1 MSNVQLECVELETQE
16 NIDFSVIW
24 LHGLGADGHDFTPIV
39 PHLGLHTAGVRFIFP
54 HALVRPITINN
65 GFPMRAWYDID
76 SLDLENRS
84 TDDAVFSPAQD
95 HVHQLIQRE
104 NERGI
109 PTNRIILAGFSQGGA
124 VTLYTALRYPETLLG
139 ILAISTYLPAPE
151 RVESTA
157 HPANKQAPIFLAHG
171 RHDEMINI
179 RHAYRSKETLERLTN
194 PLEWHEYDMGH
205 EVCPEEIANIGRW
218 LSGRFEADQDKQ
230 P

>member
-1 MSNVQLECVELETQE
+1 
-16 NIDFSVIW
+16 
-24 LHGLGADGHDFTPIV
+24 
-39 PHLGLHTAGVRFIFP
+39 
-54 HALVRPITINN
+54 
-65 GFPMRAWYDID
+65 
-76 SLDLENRS
+76 
-84 TDDAVFSPAQD
+84 
-95 HVHQLIQRE
+95 
-104 NERGI
+104 
-109 PTNRIILAGFSQGGA
+109 
-124 VTLYTALRYPETLLG
+124 LYTALRYPETLLG

-179 RHAYRSKETLERLTN
+179 RHAYRSKETLECLTN

-205 EVCPEEIANIGRW
+205 EVCPEEIADIGRW